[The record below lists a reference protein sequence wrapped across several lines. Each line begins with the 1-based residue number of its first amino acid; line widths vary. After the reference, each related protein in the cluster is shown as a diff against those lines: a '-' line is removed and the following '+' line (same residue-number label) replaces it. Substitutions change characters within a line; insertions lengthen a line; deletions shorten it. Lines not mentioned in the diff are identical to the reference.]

1 MNFNELLG
9 LVKFLIP
16 IGIILSIL
24 KFLALK
30 CWVLKCYIKL
40 DIIRFDDVCYRTN
53 SLTKEFQVD
62 NFKSSSTMFVRD
74 INPELVLFLYG
85 RYYEDF
91 PDMMKR
97 GEYMAEIIL
106 PEIGYEYNVQTIGL
120 SGCYSMMT
128 GFSKGAISEGVRDWK

>member
-40 DIIRFDDVCYRTN
+40 DIIRFDDFIAADDRN
-53 SLTKEFQVD
+53 KLKS
-62 NFKSSSTMFVRD
+62 FKL
-74 INPELVLFLYG
+74 E
-85 RYYEDF
+85 
-91 PDMMKR
+91 K
-97 GEYMAEIIL
+97 
-106 PEIGYEYNVQTIGL
+106 
-120 SGCYSMMT
+120 
-128 GFSKGAISEGVRDWK
+128 ISF